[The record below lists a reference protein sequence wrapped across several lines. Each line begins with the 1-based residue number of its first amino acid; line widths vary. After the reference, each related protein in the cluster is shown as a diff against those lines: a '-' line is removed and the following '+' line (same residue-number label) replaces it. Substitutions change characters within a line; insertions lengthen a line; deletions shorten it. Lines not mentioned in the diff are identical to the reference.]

1 MAHPRT
7 IAGVTLCVAPHGG
20 RMVVGRRAR
29 GTARGREREG
39 VAGLGGRG
47 RGRGGGE
54 GARSRRD
61 RPRPFARGRGP
72 IAPPPSTRQS
82 VGSSASVRGAG
93 TGSPARRRRA
103 PGVRGR
109 RAFLRP
115 REALVPSS
123 SVATSAPAATSA
135 HRVSTW
141 TAAIDAARRPR
152 PRRARMPS
160 DGDACAARG
169 GQCGRTP
176 RATSTAR
183 VGRLEAKPHPPPST
197 PRGCVEGTA
206 RGEVSSSP
214 RTSTVPRDIRSRRA
228 KTEKPNRRR
237 ELSVKTSV
245 AVVSISKPRR
255 LSRLRTTTSRSPSL
269 VYHLERSPS
278 PFTSAARLPPP
289 PPVAPAAS

>member
-1 MAHPRT
+1 M
-7 IAGVTLCVAPHGG
+7 APHGG
-20 RMVVGRRAR
+20 EDGGGEAGERNGSGKGSARASRVSGVGV
-29 GTARGREREG
+29 G
-39 VAGLGGRG
+39 
-47 RGRGGGE
+47 GRGGGE
-54 GARSRRD
+54 GARSE
-61 RPRPFARGRGP
+61 ARSSASVRSGTRTHR
-72 IAPPPSTRQS
+72 APPPSTRQS

-93 TGSPARRRRA
+93 TGVAGAAAARATASAAAARFCALAR
-103 PGVRGR
+103 
-109 RAFLRP
+109 
-115 REALVPSS
+115 ALVPSS

-141 TAAIDAARRPR
+141 TAAIDAARRRPR

-176 RATSTAR
+176 RVTSTAR

-197 PRGCVEGTA
+197 RRGCVEGTA
-206 RGEVSSSP
+206 RGEGSSSP